1 MSKVADFVLILHVFA
16 PIMSKVADFV
26 LILHVFAPIMSKVV
40 DLGMTLHIFAQIMS
54 KLADFV
60 LILHTFAQIMSKLC
74 IFIITLLTTRTKNEQ
89 DSKFHII
96 PDHMTRICT
105 HQSIKIVID
114 ASQHTSVYFFLSI
127 YVIIFLKDI

>member
-1 MSKVADFVLILHVFA
+1 
-16 PIMSKVADFV
+16 MSKVADFV

-40 DLGMTLHIFAQIMS
+40 YLGLTLHVFALIMSKVADLGMT
-54 KLADFV
+54 
-60 LILHTFAQIMSKLC
+60 LHTFAQIMSKLC

>member
-1 MSKVADFVLILHVFA
+1 MSKVADFVLILHVFAPIMSKVADFVLILHVFA

-40 DLGMTLHIFAQIMS
+40 DLGM
-54 KLADFV
+54 
-60 LILHTFAQIMSKLC
+60 
-74 IFIITLLTTRTKNEQ
+74 TLLTTRTKNEQ